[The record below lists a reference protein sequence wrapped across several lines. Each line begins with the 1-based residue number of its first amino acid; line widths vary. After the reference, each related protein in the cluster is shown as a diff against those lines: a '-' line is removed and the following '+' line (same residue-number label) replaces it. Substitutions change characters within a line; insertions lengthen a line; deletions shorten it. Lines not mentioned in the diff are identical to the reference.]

1 MAQAT
6 TTTVTAAGTL
16 ARTLKGC
23 IAQTEKYIGKTPEN
37 RRFAQ
42 IAPGKATPIWL
53 VGHCACVA
61 DFLGNVIGLGQKG
74 ILPKEY
80 RQKFM
85 PVEFGGI
92 PITNNPAD
100 YPAWDEVVEN
110 YKKVMNALAAGT
122 AQIADEDLPGP
133 TKTPT
138 PDPLKGMIT
147 CLQDAI
153 TLHIIH
159 DSHHRGQLAL
169 ILGKPE

>member
-16 ARTLKGC
+16 ARLLKTTT
-23 IAQTEKYIGKTPEN
+23 AQTEKYIKKCPEN

-53 VGHCACVA
+53 VGHLACVA
-61 DFLGNVIGLGQKG
+61 DFLGNTLGLGKKG

-85 PVEFGGI
+85 PVEFGGV
-92 PITNNPAD
+92 PITANAAD
-100 YPAWDEVVEN
+100 YPAWDEVVAN
-110 YKKVMNALAAGT
+110 YKQVMASLAEGAS
-122 AQIADEDLPGP
+122 QVPDEELLGP
-133 TKTPT
+133 TKSPT
-138 PDPLKGMIT
+138 PEPLKEMLT
-147 CLQDAI
+147 CLQDALA
-153 TLHIIH
+153 LHIVH